1 MSEPVIAAK
10 QPIGVELEAG
20 KTYHW
25 CACGSSK
32 SQPFCDGSH
41 AGSGIEPLEF
51 TADSSA
57 KKFLCQCKH
66 TKNPPFCDGAHS
78 KL

>member
-1 MSEPVIAAK
+1 
-10 QPIGVELEAG
+10 
-20 KTYHW
+20 
-25 CACGSSK
+25 
-32 SQPFCDGSH
+32 
-41 AGSGIEPLEF
+41 LEF